1 MEHENLDALQN
12 QPLQQTAVSGWR
24 WVEVIMR
31 LRNGKIATYKTTMQ
45 EDNKEEAIRLAKRNS
60 WSEEVSEVVNVSF
73 YACR

>member
-1 MEHENLDALQN
+1 MGHENLNTPQN
-12 QPLQQTAVSGWR
+12 PPLQQTAVSGWR

-60 WSEEVSEVVNVSF
+60 WSAEVSEVVNVSF